1 MFIFIKRGTFMNQPE
16 NTDRRIRRTK
26 ALLTD
31 AFLSLLKTKSFNDI
45 TVKELCETADVNR
58 GTFYLHYKDI
68 YEMMER
74 LEEEIVTRFE
84 EVLTLHTPEELGSDP
99 NELLYDLFVFI
110 AEHADLC
117 QTLLGQYGDI
127 SFLMKIKSIFH
138 DRFWNVWLHTFYEE
152 DRSRYEYS
160 YNFIVSGCIGLIETW
175 LSLGHRES
183 PEEMAALA
191 GSIITSGIRSL
202 M

>member
-31 AFLSLLKTKSFNDI
+31 AFLSLLKTKSFHDI

-84 EVLTLHTPEELGSDP
+84 
-99 NELLYDLFVFI
+99 
-110 AEHADLC
+110 
-117 QTLLGQYGDI
+117 
-127 SFLMKIKSIFH
+127 M
-138 DRFWNVWLHTFYEE
+138 VW
-152 DRSRYEYS
+152 
-160 YNFIVSGCIGLIETW
+160 
-175 LSLGHRES
+175 
-183 PEEMAALA
+183 
-191 GSIITSGIRSL
+191 
-202 M
+202 